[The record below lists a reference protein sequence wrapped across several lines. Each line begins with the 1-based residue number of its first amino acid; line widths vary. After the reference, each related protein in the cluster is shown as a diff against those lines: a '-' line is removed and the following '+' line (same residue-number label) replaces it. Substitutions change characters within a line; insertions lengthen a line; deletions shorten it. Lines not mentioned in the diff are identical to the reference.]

1 MTFLHEAL
9 YVLLL
14 EKGGVAGAE
23 FFRRLRYAHLL
34 ILLLI
39 SQSTFCLAFIK
50 HKAYSLALPTASTTG

>member
-1 MTFLHEAL
+1 MTFLHEAF

-39 SQSTFCLAFIK
+39 SQSTFCLAFFV
-50 HKAYSLALPTASTTG
+50 HKAYSMTLPTASTTG